1 MLRAALV
8 FQRLDLPSLEPA
20 VLQEFWA
27 QTPHQVLL
35 GHTSSLVS
43 YGPPSNLVYP
53 EKFCP
58 FPMGFMGCGSFLLL
72 VVPRVPAT
80 GRGATCVG
88 RRGGAGTRK
97 WGLDLSAQV

>member
-1 MLRAALV
+1 MLL
-8 FQRLDLPSLEPA
+8 
-20 VLQEFWA
+20 EFWA

-58 FPMGFMGCGSFLLL
+58 FPMGFMGCGSFLFL

-88 RRGGAGTRK
+88 RRGGAGTGNGVWISLPRFDSCLC
-97 WGLDLSAQV
+97 WVASGSL